1 MPLESGLAF
10 PSPSPVAAPAEWEAG
25 SGSEYPSFPREAIS
39 LVCEAVPG
47 AKGATRRRK
56 VPGVGGA
63 RDAGRCGG
71 AGGRLVWGR
80 WGEVWKA
87 GVWGFPGVGD
97 PPASETLGP
106 FRSPVAVHSAPFWGG
121 VT

>member
-25 SGSEYPSFPREAIS
+25 FGSEYPSFPREAIS

-56 VPGVGGA
+56 VPGAGGA

-80 WGEVWKA
+80 WGEVRKA
-87 GVWGFPGVGD
+87 GVWGTPQLLS
-97 PPASETLGP
+97 PLGP
-106 FRSPVAVHSAPFWGG
+106 SLAL
-121 VT
+121 